1 MSTLADLLAA
11 HTALT
16 DEGAGHLQ
24 RLVAEWQLL
33 ADLSFADLLMSVRTV
48 GSDAEN
54 TRVLTVAQCRPNTAS
69 TVLPRD
75 EVGTLLD
82 GGRSEALDAVFAGR
96 PARDSVTAGGVTVGL
111 QLWPIGFDGEV
122 IAVLTRA
129 VDAGA
134 PSPPSPL
141 EAAYSDCAND
151 LCQMVSDGSFPLVEG
166 NPTGLSTPRAGDGFI
181 RLDPD
186 GAVAYASPN
195 ALSAFHRMGY
205 SAELSGTL
213 LADVITGL
221 LTDAFEAQDAAH
233 MLRIAVGQREPD
245 VDVAMRMEV
254 DARRATV
261 LLRAV
266 PLRPASKTTGA
277 VVLIRDVTEV
287 KRRDLALIS
296 KDATIREIH
305 HRVKNNLQS
314 VSALLRLQ
322 ARRTSYPE
330 ARTALTEADRRVA
343 SIALVHE
350 LLSGSVDEEVD
361 LDEVVDRLM
370 PTLLDAAGGTHTRVR
385 RRGRLGVLPAEL
397 AMPLVMVL
405 SELIQNSVEHG
416 MSGDDGGAIT
426 ITGSRDMRRLKV
438 SISDDGQGLP
448 QGFDMLA
455 SERLGLQIVRT
466 LVEIDLGGALE
477 LGAGTGGGTR
487 ATVTVPVR

>member
-11 HTALT
+11 HTALS
-16 DEGAGHLQ
+16 DEDAGHLQ

-33 ADLSFADLLMSVRTV
+33 ADLSFADLVMSVRTV
-48 GSDAEN
+48 GSADEPSRA
-54 TRVLTVAQCRPNTAS
+54 LTVAQCRPNTAS

-75 EVGTLLD
+75 EVGTILD
-82 GGRSEALDAVFAGR
+82 VGRPDVLDAVFAGR
-96 PARDSVTAGGVTVGL
+96 STQDRVATADAIIRL
-111 QLWPIGFDGEV
+111 QMWPIAVDGAV
-122 IAVLTRA
+122 IAILTRA
-129 VDAGA
+129 VDDTA
-134 PSPPSPL
+134 PSPPSAL
-141 EAAYSDCAND
+141 EAAYSDCADD
-151 LCQMVSDGSFPLVEG
+151 LCQMVSDGSFPLAEG

-181 RLDPD
+181 RLDPA
-186 GAVAYASPN
+186 GAVVYASPN

-205 SAELSGTL
+205 SAELSGTRL
-213 LADVITGL
+213 TEVLGAL
-221 LTDAFEAQDAAH
+221 LTDSFEAQDALR
-233 MLRIAVGQREPD
+233 MIRIAVGELPAD
-245 VDVAMRMEV
+245 SDVAMRLEV

-261 LLRAV
+261 LIRAV
-266 PLRPASKTTGA
+266 PLCPASRSTGA
-277 VVLIRDVTEV
+277 VVLVRDVTEV

-370 PTLLDAAGGTHTRVR
+370 PILLDAAGGTDTDVR
-385 RRGRLGVLPAEL
+385 RSGRLGVLPSEL

-416 MSGDDGGAIT
+416 APMATRGRIT
-426 ITGSRDMRRLKV
+426 VSGSRDVRQLRV
-438 SISDDGQGLP
+438 SITDDGDGLP
-448 QGFDMLA
+448 TDFDVYT
-455 SERLGLQIVRT
+455 SQNLGLQIVRT

-477 LGAGTGGGTR
+477 LGPGPRGGTT

>member
-16 DEGAGHLQ
+16 DEGAGQLQ

-48 GSDAEN
+48 GSDDEPS
-54 TRVLTVAQCRPNTAS
+54 RVLTVAQCRPNTAS

-75 EVGTLLD
+75 EVGTVL
-82 GGRSEALDAVFAGR
+82 GGDSPSLDAVFAGYR
-96 PARDSVTAGGVTVGL
+96 ATDTVADGAITVGR
-111 QLWPIGFDGEV
+111 QLWPIGYGGEV

-129 VDAGA
+129 VDATTQ
-134 PSPPSPL
+134 SLPSPL
-141 EAAYSDCAND
+141 EAAYSECADD
-151 LCQMVSDGSFPLVEG
+151 LCQMVSDGSFPLAED

-186 GAVAYASPN
+186 GAVVYASPN

-213 LADVITGL
+213 LAEVVTTL
-221 LTDAFEAQDAAH
+221 LTDAFEAADAAQ
-233 MLRIAVGQREPD
+233 MLKMAVGQRPVD
-245 VDVAMRMEV
+245 ADVAMRMEV
-254 DARRATV
+254 NARRATV
-261 LLRAV
+261 LIRAV
-266 PLRPASKTTGA
+266 PLRPTSLSTGA

-350 LLSGSVDEEVD
+350 LLSGSVDEELD

-370 PTLLDAAGGTHTRVR
+370 PTLLDAAGGTHTQVY

-416 MSGDDGGAIT
+416 MSEGAHGQIT
-426 ITGSRDMRRLKV
+426 ITGNRDMRRLKV
-438 SISDDGQGLP
+438 SISDDGHGLP
-448 QGFDMLA
+448 RGFDVST
-455 SERLGLQIVRT
+455 SENLGLQIVRT
-466 LVEIDLGGALE
+466 LVEIDLGGVLE
-477 LGAGTGGGTR
+477 LGASDAGGTT